1 MHKHIHTL
9 IAAFAS
15 ALLLFPAAA
24 QAQASDKKETA
35 VVDRFDRTRE
45 VPRIY
50 RDIIRDKVISALID
64 RGRNIVV
71 DGETMEVLDRSNGWS
86 EWINDLSWMSRQ
98 QELTAERAALL
109 DPENARYIITG
120 AVLGYEL
127 NRKQDDD
134 KNICHVTIRLALS
147 GYDLKFGRSF
157 AVQQFELTGEDP
169 KPDEADRKAI
179 ASLTSRMIETFI
191 DSNIRIECR
200 ILELCE
206 ATRRGTVKEC
216 YINAG
221 TNLGTVVGDTFK
233 VYREIPVGGTFTR
246 EQVGRLRINEVQ
258 TVDVSRCT
266 ISGGREQIISAIQAG
281 ETLIAVSEGKALF
294 Y

>member
-1 MHKHIHTL
+1 MNNRIRILLAT
-9 IAAFAS
+9 FATI
-15 ALLLFPAAA
+15 LLLPATVS
-24 QAQASDKKETA
+24 AQASDKKETA

-45 VPRIY
+45 VPRAY
-50 RDIIRDKVISALID
+50 RDLIRDKVISALID

-71 DGETMEVLDRSNGWS
+71 DGETMQVLDRSNGWS

-109 DPENARYIITG
+109 DPENTRYIITG

-127 NRKQDDD
+127 HRKQDDD
-134 KNICHVTIRLALS
+134 KNIYHATIRLALS
-147 GYDLKFGRSF
+147 GYDLKFGKSF
-157 AVQQFELTGEDP
+157 TVQEFELKGEDP

-179 ASLTSRMIETFI
+179 ASLTPRMVETFI
-191 DSNIRIECR
+191 DCNIKIECP

-206 ATRRGTVKEC
+206 ATRRGVVKEC
-216 YINAG
+216 YINVG
-221 TNLGTVVGDTFK
+221 TELGAAAGDTFK
-233 VYREIPVGGTFTR
+233 VYREIPVGATFAR

-258 TVDVSRCT
+258 TADVSRCT
-266 ISGGREQIISAIQAG
+266 ISGGREQIVSALQAG

>member
-1 MHKHIHTL
+1 MNKRIRTL
-9 IAAFAS
+9 LAALAA
-15 ALLLFPAAA
+15 ALLLLPATV

-35 VVDRFDRTRE
+35 VVDRFDRTRD

-50 RDIIRDKVISALID
+50 RDLIRNKVIAALID
-64 RGRNIVV
+64 RGRNTVV
-71 DGETMEVLDRSNGWS
+71 DGETMQVLDRSNGWS

-120 AVLGYEL
+120 AVLGYESQ
-127 NRKQDDD
+127 RKQNNDE
-134 KNICHVTIRLALS
+134 NICHVTIRLALS

-179 ASLTSRMIETFI
+179 ASLTPRMVETFI
-191 DSNIRIECR
+191 DRNIKIECR
-200 ILELCE
+200 ILELGE
-206 ATRRGTVKEC
+206 ATRRGSVKEC

-221 TNLGTVVGDTFK
+221 TDLGTAAGDTFK
-233 VYREIPVGGTFTR
+233 VYREVPVGTTFAR
-246 EQVGRLRINEVQ
+246 EQVGRLRVNEVQ

-266 ISGGREQIISAIQAG
+266 ITGGREQIISAVQSG